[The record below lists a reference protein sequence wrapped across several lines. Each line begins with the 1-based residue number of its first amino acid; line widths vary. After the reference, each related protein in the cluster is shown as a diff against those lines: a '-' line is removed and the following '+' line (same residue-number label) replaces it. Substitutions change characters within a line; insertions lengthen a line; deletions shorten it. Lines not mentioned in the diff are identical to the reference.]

1 MPSQADHLDEN
12 SQSSNQEIAELAA
25 LIDSEIA
32 DEQLEAIEE
41 VSQLIAR
48 EPIPDI
54 SLLSSICKQ
63 EKTLRGINRLILSD
77 DDDGRQAACNLLFM
91 LSMSQP
97 ERPFDNPCAAHVQNR
112 AMIGNFPGLFQAF
125 VVALDKGSIHTKNA
139 ALNALMSISFD
150 NAENCL
156 RIAETPGMIQTLLEG
171 LNIGSDESR
180 DGASGVLCNIVYY
193 NKEAAQLVLG
203 LDNVLAILKGLCIS
217 KDNWSNYLGVSV
229 IEAFCHQEHVVPM
242 LRQARAV
249 DALKEAMTAQ
259 DSSVLYSQTTRL
271 AAMMALARLVDHRE
285 LPSMH
290 MGKDVLVD
298 ATDALRHS
306 LNGEAWGTPSIV
318 FLPIDCLKA
327 LANISVC
334 RDNRRCLIDAQVIQ
348 LYARI
353 FSKWI
358 SQAERKY
365 EVNHLERA
373 ALKSHENCSK
383 DTENHT
389 SASENTIGFD
399 TESLNGTVKHEEV
412 ELALAGLSN
421 LSHDFQSRTVV
432 A

>member
-1 MPSQADHLDEN
+1 MPSEADYLDEN
-12 SQSSNQEIAELAA
+12 SQSTNQEIAELAA

-54 SLLSSICKQ
+54 SLLSGICKQ
-63 EKTLRGINRLILSD
+63 EKTFRGINRLILSD

-125 VVALDKGSIHTKNA
+125 VVALEKGSIHTKNA

-171 LNIGSDESR
+171 LNTGSDESR

-229 IEAFCHQEHVVPM
+229 IEAFCHQEHVVMKPLNVYDCSIQAFHILHSQVPM

-290 MGKDVLVD
+290 M
-298 ATDALRHS
+298 
-306 LNGEAWGTPSIV
+306 
-318 FLPIDCLKA
+318 
-327 LANISVC
+327 
-334 RDNRRCLIDAQVIQ
+334 
-348 LYARI
+348 
-353 FSKWI
+353 
-358 SQAERKY
+358 
-365 EVNHLERA
+365 
-373 ALKSHENCSK
+373 
-383 DTENHT
+383 
-389 SASENTIGFD
+389 
-399 TESLNGTVKHEEV
+399 
-412 ELALAGLSN
+412 
-421 LSHDFQSRTVV
+421 
-432 A
+432 